1 MTAEKI
7 TSIWLVFVGIS
18 ISLLWI
24 ILFSTNSV
32 NESHISFVLH
42 LAAEAIT
49 ALFGLYVGLS
59 HLIRKTVVRSTM
71 FFTLGLILA
80 SSAGA
85 GGYYLS
91 EMGDITFFALLETI
105 ALITLALFVMLYRSE
120 QVILDEITIGS
131 ARMDSNFSKFVN
143 FSLGLAVYVSLNSAT
158 YFGESGN
165 WIMVLI
171 HVLTVLSLLHI
182 HLVSTRKK
190 KILSTQNSLQ

>member
-105 ALITLALFVMLYRSE
+105 ALITLVLFVMLYRSE